1 MWHTLGVLR
10 SFLMESGDVSM
21 DLRLGIEQKL
31 KWFAGSSASQV
42 LSLPWIIHR
51 LEKGPDQSWCLTYAA
66 KEMRRLYNNVSTE
79 TGLKVMSMKTEKWG
93 WYARPMSFILMSA
106 VSIWIKFKES
116 RKDFKLALRHFCKVF
131 FSDKNAQFK
140 KVKQTSWIKS
150 PTCTKILFVSFVADN
165 KILRSFYTTE
175 LMHGRL
181 VLVRGFERS
190 NQGKYLA

>member
-1 MWHTLGVLR
+1 MDLLLGV
-10 SFLMESGDVSM
+10 
-21 DLRLGIEQKL
+21 EQRL
-31 KWFAGSSASQV
+31 KWYADSLASQV
-42 LSLPWIIHR
+42 LSRLWIIHR

-93 WYARPMSFILMSA
+93 WYARPMSLILMSA

-116 RKDFKLALRHFCKVF
+116 RKDFKLALRQFFCKGF

-165 KILRSFYTTE
+165 KTLRSFYTTE

-181 VLVRGFERS
+181 VLVRGFEWS